1 MQSIGMYGYVDKYDF
16 VIATAKTLE
25 IMGRSV
31 LVIDATSDEK
41 YKYIIPSIDKSQSYL
56 TQYADIDFAIGFN
69 SYEELMNYLN
79 EKGIDI
85 QRYSYVLLDV
95 ENYEGYRKFRN
106 FEVNKS
112 YMFIDT
118 NVVSVARNEELIR
131 VMRAENPEKELVFS
145 KILYRAYMSR
155 AANNYLEEKIGNY
168 AVRWTDEI
176 YEISMDE
183 QDVMVNI
190 DSQYSGLRDIKKHTK
205 TYVMY
210 LCEYISRM
218 LGDVTAKEVLKEIKR
233 RKN

>member
-16 VIATAKTLE
+16 VIATAKALE

-41 YKYIIPSIDKSQSYL
+41 YKYIIPSIDKSQSYI

-155 AANNYLEEKIGNY
+155 AANNYFEEKIGNY

-190 DSQYSGLRDIKKHTK
+190 DSQYSGLIDIKKHTK
-205 TYVMY
+205 TYVLY

-218 LGDVTAKEVLKEIKR
+218 LGDVSAKEVLKEIKR

>member
-190 DSQYSGLRDIKKHTK
+190 DSQYSGLIDIKKHTK

>member
-1 MQSIGMYGYVDKYDF
+1 MQAIGMYGYVDKYDF

-95 ENYEGYRKFRN
+95 ENYEGYRKFKN
-106 FEVNKS
+106 LEINKS

-168 AVRWTDEI
+168 AVRWTDET

-190 DSQYSGLRDIKKHTK
+190 DSQYSGLIDIKKHTK
-205 TYVMY
+205 TYILY

-218 LGDVTAKEVLKEIKR
+218 LGDVSAKEVLKEIKR

>member
-112 YMFIDT
+112 YMFIYRSLT
-118 NVVSVARNEELIR
+118 FFIKLKLSLLGISEL
-131 VMRAENPEKELVFS
+131 KF
-145 KILYRAYMSR
+145 IL
-155 AANNYLEEKIGNY
+155 
-168 AVRWTDEI
+168 
-176 YEISMDE
+176 
-183 QDVMVNI
+183 
-190 DSQYSGLRDIKKHTK
+190 
-205 TYVMY
+205 
-210 LCEYISRM
+210 
-218 LGDVTAKEVLKEIKR
+218 LKS
-233 RKN
+233 

>member
-190 DSQYSGLRDIKKHTK
+190 DSQYSGLIDIKKHTK
-205 TYVMY
+205 TYVM
-210 LCEYISRM
+210 L
-218 LGDVTAKEVLKEIKR
+218 LKKY
-233 RKN
+233 

>member
-16 VIATAKTLE
+16 VIATAKALE

-41 YKYIIPSIDKSQSYL
+41 YKYIIPSIDKSQSYI

-190 DSQYSGLRDIKKHTK
+190 DSQYSGLIDIKKHTK
-205 TYVMY
+205 TYVLY

-218 LGDVTAKEVLKEIKR
+218 LGDVSAKEVLKEIKR

>member
-95 ENYEGYRKFRN
+95 ENYEGYRKFKN
-106 FEVNKS
+106 LEINKS

-168 AVRWTDEI
+168 AVRWTDET

-190 DSQYSGLRDIKKHTK
+190 DSQYSGLIDIKKHTK
-205 TYVMY
+205 TYILY

-218 LGDVTAKEVLKEIKR
+218 LGDVSAKEVLKEIKR

>member
-1 MQSIGMYGYVDKYDF
+1 
-16 VIATAKTLE
+16 
-25 IMGRSV
+25 
-31 LVIDATSDEK
+31 
-41 YKYIIPSIDKSQSYL
+41 
-56 TQYADIDFAIGFN
+56 
-69 SYEELMNYLN
+69 
-79 EKGIDI
+79 
-85 QRYSYVLLDV
+85 
-95 ENYEGYRKFRN
+95 
-106 FEVNKS
+106 
-112 YMFIDT
+112 MFIDT

-155 AANNYLEEKIGNY
+155 AANNYFEEKIGNY

-190 DSQYSGLRDIKKHTK
+190 DSQYSGLIDIKKHTK
-205 TYVMY
+205 TYVLY

-218 LGDVTAKEVLKEIKR
+218 LGDVSAKEVLKEIKR

>member
-190 DSQYSGLRDIKKHTK
+190 DSQYSGLIDIKKHTK
-205 TYVMY
+205 TYVLY

-218 LGDVTAKEVLKEIKR
+218 LGDVSAKEVLKEIKR

>member
-168 AVRWTDEI
+168 AVRWTDEM

-190 DSQYSGLRDIKKHTK
+190 DSQYSGLIDIKKHTK

>member
-25 IMGRSV
+25 IKGRSV

-190 DSQYSGLRDIKKHTK
+190 DSQYSGLIDIKKHTK

>member
-155 AANNYLEEKIGNY
+155 AANNYVEEKIGNY

-190 DSQYSGLRDIKKHTK
+190 DSQYSGLIDIKKHTK
-205 TYVMY
+205 TYVLY

-218 LGDVTAKEVLKEIKR
+218 LGDVSAREVLKEIKR

>member
-85 QRYSYVLLDV
+85 QRYSYVLIDV
-95 ENYEGYRKFRN
+95 ENYEGYRKFKN
-106 FEVNKS
+106 LEINKA

-190 DSQYSGLRDIKKHTK
+190 DSQYSGLIDIKKHTK